1 MKAVVAAFNQE
12 KALVGAFSV
21 ITNIRMELFEALVLV
36 PEHGGGPHQVAQ
48 VEAGAEHHHHPDH
61 ALRPALT
68 VHEVADPVDRGLL
81 THKIR

>member
-1 MKAVVAAFNQE
+1 MNATRRVPILRVASAC
-12 KALVGAFSV
+12 FSV

-61 ALRPALT
+61 AVRPALP

-81 THKIR
+81 SHTIR